1 MLTRHAP
8 AGAALT
14 LVLVA
19 SAACSSPAQVRD
31 DVADVVRQF
40 SAAVDAGDGEA
51 ACALLAPAVVDAVED
66 DEGEPCAQ
74 ALTSGDLGA
83 ELVSRVADGEV
94 TVRRAGGQAQAR
106 TPQDTLFLAASG
118 DGWVVTAAACDPR
131 PPRPYDCAL
140 EA

>member
-8 AGAALT
+8 AGAALA

>member
-1 MLTRHAP
+1 MISRGGP
-8 AGAALT
+8 AGAVVAL
-14 LVLVA
+14 VIVA
-19 SAACSSPAQVRD
+19 ATACSSPAQVRD
-31 DVADVVRQF
+31 DVADVAQEF
-40 SAAVDAGDGEA
+40 YAAVGDGDGEA
-51 ACALLAPAVVDAVED
+51 ACTLLAPAVVEAVED
-66 DEGEPCAQ
+66 EEGEPCAD

-83 ELVSRVADGEV
+83 ALSARASDGDV

-118 DGWVVTAAACDPR
+118 DTWVVTAAACDPR